1 MTRALD
7 TLPEAIGWTLVL
19 IASVVGLLVAAAF
32 VLWLIR
38 YAKDCAEDR
47 RREREYADAIT
58 RRWRSRQDLGRYEY
72 DVFGRP
78 E

>member
-19 IASVVGLLVAAAF
+19 IVSVVGLLAVAAF

-38 YAKDCAEDR
+38 YAKDCAADR
-47 RREREYADAIT
+47 RREREYADEIT
-58 RRWRSRQDLGRYEY
+58 RRWRSRQDLGRYEH

>member
-47 RREREYADAIT
+47 RREREYADAIV
-58 RRWRSRQDLGRYEY
+58 RRWRTNQDLGRYEY
-72 DVFGRP
+72 DVPGQAD
-78 E
+78 